1 LKNARGIEVG
11 QVFKLGTKYSKAMGA
26 TFLDENGKEQIIE
39 MGCYGIGVSRTM
51 AATVEQNYDENGIIW
66 PKALAPYSVVIV
78 PISVKDEEHMRISE
92 ELYNKLQAEHIDV
105 MLDDRNE
112 RPGVKFKDADLI
124 GYPVRVTV
132 GKKAVN
138 EGLVEYKLRTT
149 QESEDIALA
158 DVVEKIKAYM
168 AE

>member
-1 LKNARGIEVG
+1 
-11 QVFKLGTKYSKAMGA
+11 
-26 TFLDENGKEQIIE
+26 
-39 MGCYGIGVSRTM
+39 
-51 AATVEQNYDENGIIW
+51 
-66 PKALAPYSVVIV
+66 
-78 PISVKDEEHMRISE
+78 
-92 ELYNKLQAEHIDV
+92 